1 MLVGGMMNLCFKW
14 LGSTELKSSK
24 EHLSSNV
31 ATSTNTTE
39 KTAESTSPSGATVI
53 LHHRDLWAKFHKA
66 TTEMIIT
73 KAGRRM
79 FPVIQISVKG
89 LDPDAKYIM
98 VMDIVP
104 VDDNRY
110 KFHDSEWVVTGKAEP
125 QLPGRLF
132 VHPDSP
138 ATGAQWMKQIISFKQ
153 LKLTNNHLDQL
164 GYIILNSMH
173 KYQPRIHVVKANDE
187 KTMSLQQGGSAFS
200 THIFEETQFMGVTA
214 YQNQQITQLKIEYNP
229 FAKGFRGS
237 DLTGG
242 GRRESGYLR
251 SRSSSSTSSPPYDP
265 AMYGVTD
272 GSGQFG
278 GPLMLQSDG
287 VTYAQ
292 AAYYATQ
299 DPQNVYAASWTQD
312 TTTNGGTA
320 TTVSPVL
327 VQYASSTTSTA
338 FSQPQHQVQ
347 YTVATPQNTG
357 YRASSYRPMYSQYV
371 PVQAL
376 PVLPQPSGGT
386 TTQPNPVGASII
398 AFQSQPQDSRSW
410 QRPV

>member
-1 MLVGGMMNLCFKW
+1 MENDGTDSKDIDPIGDINKE
-14 LGSTELKSSK
+14 GSQQKQSPLKEDVSK
-24 EHLSSNV
+24 LSPSTKE

-164 GYIILNSMH
+164 GYVSTECPTLSFCIICSMRNAG
-173 KYQPRIHVVKANDE
+173 YV
-187 KTMSLQQGGSAFS
+187 
-200 THIFEETQFMGVTA
+200 FM
-214 YQNQQITQLKIEYNP
+214 
-229 FAKGFRGS
+229 
-237 DLTGG
+237 
-242 GRRESGYLR
+242 
-251 SRSSSSTSSPPYDP
+251 
-265 AMYGVTD
+265 
-272 GSGQFG
+272 
-278 GPLMLQSDG
+278 
-287 VTYAQ
+287 
-292 AAYYATQ
+292 
-299 DPQNVYAASWTQD
+299 
-312 TTTNGGTA
+312 
-320 TTVSPVL
+320 
-327 VQYASSTTSTA
+327 
-338 FSQPQHQVQ
+338 
-347 YTVATPQNTG
+347 
-357 YRASSYRPMYSQYV
+357 
-371 PVQAL
+371 
-376 PVLPQPSGGT
+376 
-386 TTQPNPVGASII
+386 
-398 AFQSQPQDSRSW
+398 
-410 QRPV
+410 